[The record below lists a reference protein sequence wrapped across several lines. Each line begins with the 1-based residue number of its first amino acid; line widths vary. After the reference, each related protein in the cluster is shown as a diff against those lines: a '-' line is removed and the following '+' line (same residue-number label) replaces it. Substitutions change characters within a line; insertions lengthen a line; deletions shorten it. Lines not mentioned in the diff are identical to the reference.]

1 MAGKSGAGTCRGGA
15 MNKRTSISATLIFT
29 ENNELQQ
36 VNLSAETDGGAAAL
50 ARALDGILKRP
61 GDELKELEIRAKW
74 LLAMIQV
81 ATLEAKLARLSG

>member
-1 MAGKSGAGTCRGGA
+1 
-15 MNKRTSISATLIFT
+15 MNKTSISATLIFT
-29 ENNELQQ
+29 GNNELQQ
-36 VNLSAETDGGAAAL
+36 INLSAETDGDTAAL

>member
-1 MAGKSGAGTCRGGA
+1 

-36 VNLSAETDGGAAAL
+36 VNLSAETDGDAAAL
-50 ARALDGILKRP
+50 AHALDGILKRP

>member
-1 MAGKSGAGTCRGGA
+1 
-15 MNKRTSISATLIFT
+15 MNKTSISATLIFT
-29 ENNELQQ
+29 GNNELQQ
-36 VNLSAETDGGAAAL
+36 INLSAETDGDAAAL

-61 GDELKELEIRAKW
+61 GDEMKELEIRAKW

>member
-15 MNKRTSISATLIFT
+15 MNKTSISATLIFT
-29 ENNELQQ
+29 GNNELQQ
-36 VNLSAETDGGAAAL
+36 INLSAETDGDAAAL

-61 GDELKELEIRAKW
+61 GDEMKELEIRAKW

>member
-1 MAGKSGAGTCRGGA
+1 

-36 VNLSAETDGGAAAL
+36 VNLSAETDGDAAAL
-50 ARALDGILKRP
+50 AHALDGILKRP

-74 LLAMIQV
+74 LLAMIQN
-81 ATLEAKLARLSG
+81 AALEYRLARLENERLHS

>member
-1 MAGKSGAGTCRGGA
+1 
-15 MNKRTSISATLIFT
+15 MNKTSISATLIFT

-36 VNLSAETDGGAAAL
+36 INLSAETDGDAAAL

-61 GDELKELEIRAKW
+61 GDEMKELEIRAKW

-81 ATLEAKLARLSG
+81 ATLEAKLARLKNEPV

>member
-1 MAGKSGAGTCRGGA
+1 
-15 MNKRTSISATLIFT
+15 MNKTSISATLIFT

-36 VNLSAETDGGAAAL
+36 VNLSAETDGDAAAL

-81 ATLEAKLARLSG
+81 ATLEAKLARLKNEPA

>member
-1 MAGKSGAGTCRGGA
+1 

-29 ENNELQQ
+29 GNNELQQ
-36 VNLSAETDGGAAAL
+36 INLSAETDGDAAAL